1 MVLRLSRNCNA
12 SILAPAGSIR
22 TTAKVP
28 STRTVPSTRGV
39 RAARA
44 DRSFVNRRGSVKRVL
59 DPDDA
64 LGMDVW
70 LRNLADLF
78 VREDADVRSA
88 RKVLCA
94 AAERSAPVGFAPAG
108 AEACPKPEHGSIESI
123 EGNAL
128 LILTPRSGGSRFV
141 KGEQLTMCIE
151 APAGFDL
158 GDVEVLGEWTRRD
171 KSGQRGGVR
180 VTLPRMLEHVQRREH
195 HRIPVA
201 FDLSPRVT
209 LENDEPRGPLGGGE
223 ILDISQSG
231 ARIRVRLLEPVA
243 AGKKLVFHANCPAPF
258 PSFTATAEV
267 VHVVLTKGE
276 ERVILGVR
284 FLEEH
289 LELARAI
296 HALERKRAQR
306 LRK

>member
-1 MVLRLSRNCNA
+1 MKKVLE
-12 SILAPAGSIR
+12 
-22 TTAKVP
+22 
-28 STRTVPSTRGV
+28 
-39 RAARA
+39 
-44 DRSFVNRRGSVKRVL
+44 
-59 DPDDA
+59 PDDA
-64 LGMDVW
+64 HSMDVW

-128 LILTPRSGGSRFV
+128 LILTPRSGGARFV
-141 KGEQLTMCIE
+141 KGEHLTMCIE

-209 LENDEPRGPLGGGE
+209 LESDEPRGPLGGGE
-223 ILDISQSG
+223 ILDISESG

-243 AGKKLVFHANCPAPF
+243 VGTKMVFHANCPAPF

-267 VHVVLTKGE
+267 VHVVLAKGE

-289 LELARAI
+289 PELARAI